1 MAKKDIY
8 KFTIQFSGGD
18 PQHQQV
24 AEILNQQGRRKA
36 QFLVNTVLHYIHC
49 SETPDIPQP
58 SPVNTDAIE
67 AIVRRFMEVY
77 SEKPTP
83 KDVGQAPEKK
93 TVKSEEI
100 AFDDAAEL
108 LGELGMGILM
118 KAIPQINAFVINME
132 LKVIIGLIL
141 LFLFLTPLSEFLLGA
156 EADML
161 SGLRRGLAVMAGSG

>member
-36 QFLVNTVLHYIHC
+36 QFLVNTVLHYIHY

-67 AIVRRFMEVY
+67 AIVRRIMEEY

>member
-24 AEILNQQGRRKA
+24 AEILNRQGRRKA

-49 SETPDIPQP
+49 SETPDIPQQ
-58 SPVNTDAIE
+58 PVNTDAIE
-67 AIVRRFMEVY
+67 TIVRRIMEEY
-77 SEKPTP
+77 SENPTRQ
-83 KDVGQAPEKK
+83 DVKQMPEKK

-108 LGELGMGILM
+108 LGEDGMAAVRNTI
-118 KAIPQINAFVINME
+118 ASF
-132 LKVIIGLIL
+132 
-141 LFLFLTPLSEFLLGA
+141 
-156 EADML
+156 
-161 SGLRRGLAVMAGSG
+161 RR